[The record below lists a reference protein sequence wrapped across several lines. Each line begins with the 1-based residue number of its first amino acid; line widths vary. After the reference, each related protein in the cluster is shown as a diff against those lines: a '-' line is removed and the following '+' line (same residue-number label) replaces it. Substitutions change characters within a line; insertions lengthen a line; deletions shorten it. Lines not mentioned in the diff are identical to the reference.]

1 MTTEP
6 RYPTLHVRV
15 PDEEIDEASAEL
27 FELGATGVEERD
39 ATTLDKSFDGG
50 TVLIAHFDTEDQ
62 ARIAK
67 GMIAWASKLVDIVG
81 DEWRHKWR
89 EYFKPSRVGER
100 IVVRPPWEEA
110 ETGPG
115 DIVVEI
121 DPGIAFGTGTH
132 ESTRLSLAA
141 LERFVAGGERM
152 LDIGTG
158 SGILAIVAR
167 MLGVKTVLAIDID
180 PDALKA
186 TDENATR
193 NRVKGI
199 TLAGTKVG
207 DLVERFPLVMANV
220 ESRVL
225 IPHATEVAARVAPG
239 GRLLLAGL
247 LIPELAEIRE
257 TYEGQGLTYD
267 SHATERDWLLV
278 SFLAPTTE
286 TPKKAAPKKAAP
298 KKAAPKKAAKKAA
311 PKKAAKK
318 AAPKKAAPKKAAKK
332 TAPKKA
338 PSKKAPSK
346 KAPSKKAAPKKAA
359 HRTKKKAAP
368 RRNSR

>member
-1 MTTEP
+1 MSTSSSEP

-50 TVLIAHFDTEDQ
+50 TVLVAHFDTEDQ

-67 GMIAWASKLVDIVG
+67 GVIAWASKLVDIVG

-110 ETGPG
+110 VTKPG
-115 DIVVEI
+115 DVVVEI

-141 LERFVAGGERM
+141 LEQVIAGGERM
-152 LDIGTG
+152 LDVGTG
-158 SGILAIVAR
+158 SGILAIAAR
-167 MLGVKTVLAIDID
+167 KLGAKTVLAIDID
-180 PDALKA
+180 PEAIKA
-186 TDENATR
+186 TKENAQR

-199 TLAGTKVG
+199 ETSTDRVSE
-207 DLVERFPLVMANV
+207 VREQFPLVMANV

-225 IPHATEVAARVAPG
+225 IPHAAEITARVAPG

-247 LIPELAEIRE
+247 LVIEIDEIRT
-257 TYEGQGLTYD
+257 TYEALGLAFER
-267 SHATERDWLLV
+267 SATERDWLLM
-278 SFLAPTTE
+278 SFVAPANATKTSKQSA
-286 TPKKAAPKKAAP
+286 TKKSATKKRAT
-298 KKAAPKKAAKKAA
+298 KKSAAKKSAT
-311 PKKAAKK
+311 KKSATKKSATKKRATKKSAAKQSAVK
-318 AAPKKAAPKKAAKK
+318 QSATKKSAAKQTAAKK
-332 TAPKKA
+332 TAA
-338 PSKKAPSK
+338 
-346 KAPSKKAAPKKAA
+346 
-359 HRTKKKAAP
+359 KKKARA
-368 RRNSR
+368 RR

>member
-1 MTTEP
+1 MSTPTAEP

-15 PDEEIDEASAEL
+15 PEEEMDEASAEL

-50 TVLIAHFDTEDQ
+50 TVLVAHFDTEDQ

-67 GMIAWASKLVDIVG
+67 GVIAWASKLVDIVG

-110 ETGPG
+110 VTGPG
-115 DIVVEI
+115 DVVVEI

-141 LERFVAGGERM
+141 LEQVIAGGERM

-158 SGILAIVAR
+158 SGILAIAAR
-167 MLGVKTVLAIDID
+167 KLGAKSVLAIDID
-180 PDALKA
+180 PEAIKA
-186 TDENATR
+186 TKENAQR
-193 NRVKGI
+193 NRVRGI
-199 TLAGTKVG
+199 ETSTHRV
-207 DLVERFPLVMANV
+207 DQIREVFPLVMANV

-225 IPHATEVAARVAPG
+225 IPHAAEIVARVAPG

-247 LIPELAEIRE
+247 LIIELDEIRA
-257 TYEGQGLTYD
+257 TYEAQGLRFER
-267 SHATERDWLLV
+267 SATERDWLLM
-278 SFLAPTTE
+278 SFLAP
-286 TPKKAAPKKAAP
+286 A
-298 KKAAPKKAAKKAA
+298 AAKKAT
-311 PKKAAKK
+311 KKASA
-318 AAPKKAAPKKAAKK
+318 
-332 TAPKKA
+332 
-338 PSKKAPSK
+338 
-346 KAPSKKAAPKKAA
+346 
-359 HRTKKKAAP
+359 
-368 RRNSR
+368 RR